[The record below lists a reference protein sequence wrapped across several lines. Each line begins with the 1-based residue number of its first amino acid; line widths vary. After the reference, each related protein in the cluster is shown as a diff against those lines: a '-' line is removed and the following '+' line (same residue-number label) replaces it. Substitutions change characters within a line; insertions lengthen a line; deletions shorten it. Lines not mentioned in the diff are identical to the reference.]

1 MGLIEEIPPH
11 AIEHNHH
18 DASHRSTSPSTAG
31 FNRAPCACSTRPCS
45 NPRRDIRASHARD
58 RETAIGTAQ
67 GRPYLAPSM
76 PAPPAPPILARLV
89 LLAIAAEGLLTLMD
103 ALIKQLSPRYP
114 TLEIAFLR
122 YAFGMLGAVVYALW
136 MRPGWP
142 TREAAA
148 YNGLRALLIVVTATS
163 FFFALGRLPLA
174 DAIAMSFISP
184 ALTALLGAMLLG
196 ERLDWR
202 IGLALTAGFLGML
215 LIVGGKLGAAGIGEE
230 VLIGAAAVLV
240 SAVGYSLNLI
250 MLRHRATRDPL
261 AQIILF
267 QNLGPALILAL
278 PAFWVWKRRRSPI
291 LACSRC
297 SAPSGSSR
305 IPCWRM
311 PSPASR
317 PPGWRRSP
325 TSRWCGV
332 WYSASCSSPRFRGS
346 PPLSA
351 RP

>member
-1 MGLIEEIPPH
+1 
-11 AIEHNHH
+11 
-18 DASHRSTSPSTAG
+18 
-31 FNRAPCACSTRPCS
+31 
-45 NPRRDIRASHARD
+45 
-58 RETAIGTAQ
+58 
-67 GRPYLAPSM
+67 M
-76 PAPPAPPILARLV
+76 PLPPARLNLARLV
-89 LLAIAAEGLLTLMD
+89 LLAVAAEGLLTLMD

-122 YAFGMLGAVVYALW
+122 YAFGMVGAIAYALW

-142 TREAAA
+142 TRAAA
-148 YNGLRALLIVVTATS
+148 TYNGLRALLIVVTATS

-202 IGLALTAGFLGML
+202 IAVALAAGFLGML
-215 LIVGGKLGAAGIGEE
+215 LIVGGKLGGAGVGEE
-230 VLIGAAAVLV
+230 VLIGAAAVLL

-278 PAFWVWKRRRSPI
+278 PAFLVWTTPTPADLAQFALLGTVGVIAHTMLAHAFARIEAARLAPITYVTLVWGVLFGFLFFAEVPGLATILGSALIVLGTLVTQRR
-291 LACSRC
+291 
-297 SAPSGSSR
+297 
-305 IPCWRM
+305 
-311 PSPASR
+311 
-317 PPGWRRSP
+317 
-325 TSRWCGV
+325 
-332 WYSASCSSPRFRGS
+332 
-346 PPLSA
+346 
-351 RP
+351 